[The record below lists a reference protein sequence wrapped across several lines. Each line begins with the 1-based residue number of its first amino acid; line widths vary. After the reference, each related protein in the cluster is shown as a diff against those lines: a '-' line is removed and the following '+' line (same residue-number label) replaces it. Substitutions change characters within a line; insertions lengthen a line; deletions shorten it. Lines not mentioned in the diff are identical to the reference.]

1 MPYLSNLLISP
12 YALPCFRINTH
23 RAPHPFQLNIFSQ
36 SGTKIKM
43 NKQKYKKYIIKFN
56 ASERCMLSF
65 LTLPLCV
72 NIKKNLRVCLVV
84 RTQSHTRHDKKT
96 AVKVKSKS
104 LTRGLG
110 DSILAAPVWET
121 FSEVRY
127 HTHDYFHFFPG
138 NVVSCSYFTIF
149 GKSIFSFGGIST
161 YGGGCFNTPHIS
173 HR

>member
-1 MPYLSNLLISP
+1 
-12 YALPCFRINTH
+12 
-23 RAPHPFQLNIFSQ
+23 
-36 SGTKIKM
+36 
-43 NKQKYKKYIIKFN
+43 
-56 ASERCMLSF
+56 MLSF

-84 RTQSHTRHDKKT
+84 RTQSHTRHDKNT

-173 HR
+173 HRQSDHTFMINSCVYLFAHSFGENDTFSVLLCGVDSAGIGFLGRRLTRRLLHIFSL